1 MIRMAVLEKEHGLL
15 STVWLMLGSRRNQ
28 FGRADLFIETAMRS
42 SVKRI
47 GPIGRGRFVS
57 PMFIHPKPGRRILA
71 DIGLKR
77 IPARL
82 RDLLMTA
89 PGRFDFRMKHQ
100 SIAAVRERLGVRR
113 NDGRAG
119 LLIEPRV
126 RRSHA
131 RLQPKTIDRH

>member
-1 MIRMAVLEKEHGLL
+1 
-15 STVWLMLGSRRNQ
+15 
-28 FGRADLFIETAMRS
+28 
-42 SVKRI
+42 
-47 GPIGRGRFVS
+47 
-57 PMFIHPKPGRRILA
+57 MFIHPKPRRGVFA
-71 DIGLKR
+71 NVWFER
-77 IPARL
+77 IPAGL